1 MSTSVEQLRKNY
13 LVFIQSHLNDLSRIE
28 RTIDKVPI
36 CLNLFGAIVADFEFF
51 SGPQWKK
58 PFLDM
63 CYQKIPEHRECILGL
78 LDINQGDI
86 NDPNRLS
93 RVIIRPNSVLN
104 DSLYVFDE
112 FDRLYR
118 AKFQPD
124 YEEVFADFE
133 EEEEDEEEGVE
144 GEGLA

>member
-1 MSTSVEQLRKNY
+1 
-13 LVFIQSHLNDLSRIE
+13 
-28 RTIDKVPI
+28 
-36 CLNLFGAIVADFEFF
+36 
-51 SGPQWKK
+51 
-58 PFLDM
+58 M
-63 CYQKIPEHRECILGL
+63 CYQKIPEHRESILGL

-93 RVIIRPNSVLN
+93 RVVMGTNSVLN

-112 FDRLYR
+112 FERLYR

-124 YEEVFADFE
+124 YDEVFAQ
-133 EEEEDEEEGVE
+133 EEEDEEEEEE